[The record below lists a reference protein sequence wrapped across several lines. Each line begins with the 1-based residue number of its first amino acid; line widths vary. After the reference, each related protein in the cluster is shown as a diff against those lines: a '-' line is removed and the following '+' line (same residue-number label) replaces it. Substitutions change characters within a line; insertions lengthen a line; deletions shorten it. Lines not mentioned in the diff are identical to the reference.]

1 MEKIDVIRDKVFC
14 YDENCDLIKSLNLA
28 DFQNIDFSYLEGSK
42 LFSFNLIEPAKRIV
56 KFTEVN
62 GLDSTAEFEVYLYED
77 MNDQQKADFNS
88 FVTQAETL

>member
-1 MEKIDVIRDKVFC
+1 MEKIDVIKNKVFC

-42 LFSFNLIEPAKRIV
+42 LFSFNLIEPVKRIV

-62 GLDSTAEFEVYLYED
+62 GLDSNAEFEVYLYEE
-77 MNDQQKADFNS
+77 MTKEQQADFNS
-88 FVTQAETL
+88 FVTQAEIL